1 MSSTCYISTNQH
13 TKKAVKF
20 TSLVLVLVL
29 MPQYIYARSASILNA
44 SRLWYQQHAAFHT

>member
-29 MPQYIYARSASILNA
+29 M
-44 SRLWYQQHAAFHT
+44 LWVGLVHWKIFNLLSSKLH